1 VYYWWLSVFFDGDR
15 KPGEIS
21 TIVLLLTDI
30 LPIVIVV
37 FAVLYALKRGEILAV
52 FQRLLIICLGII
64 VLPIIMRVVSEGW
77 FDPNAPLILGAGLIA
92 IFIFKKKIGYKLAKE
107 PAQDN

>member
-1 VYYWWLSVFFDGDR
+1 
-15 KPGEIS
+15 
-21 TIVLLLTDI
+21 
-30 LPIVIVV
+30 
-37 FAVLYALKRGEILAV
+37 
-52 FQRLLIICLGII
+52 
-64 VLPIIMRVVSEGW
+64 MRVVSEGW